1 VSGILGNKSMPFYT
15 TSKHGVVGLLKAAS
29 AELGASGIRI
39 NAVCLSPTYT
49 GMMMEGGAS
58 IDQIN
63 QCEIAKM
70 TVLGRVGKAREIGE
84 MVRFLGSDAASYMTG
99 GVHPIDGGMTAAGR
113 KPI

>member
-1 VSGILGNKSMPFYT
+1 MPFYT